1 MFEIWNK
8 QRISNLSQTE
18 IEQWFDVLNQGLE
31 EDRGYDLSEPNIE
44 DIRAG
49 IKTDYIDYLK
59 SCEKNQNF
67 YAYYILRDDDGKIVS
82 VCRIVI
88 VDNQYYLEGLET
100 HRDYYYKGYASKL
113 FNKVM
118 YELKRDNIKTI
129 YSIVR
134 NHNHKSINFHY
145 KNGFRVE
152 NKDDL
157 NIQLILNVEDQIRK
171 DLFDNWVTNYNK
183 SVIKS
188 EKEVTYPFAGY
199 SKVKY
204 QIIDM
209 ITKKP
214 YARILDMGVG
224 TGEITGPLH
233 DLGYNITGVDLSDK
247 MIDLAKS
254 KMPNAMF
261 ICDTFQNSLA
271 KLNNQYDFI
280 IFNYSIHHLDYQNH
294 IDLLLNVYDYLS
306 DHGMIIIGD
315 VSTLNTKDIKQLQEK
330 YDSIWDDEEY
340 YPIVNIYRNSEL
352 KKYYKIYYKK
362 INDVTGIFEL
372 LKI

>member
-1 MFEIWNK
+1 MFETWNK
-8 QRISNLSQTE
+8 QKISNLSQTD

-49 IKTDYIDYLK
+49 IKKDYIDYLK
-59 SCEKNQNF
+59 NCENNQYF
-67 YAYYILRDDDGKIVS
+67 YAYYILRDDDGRIVS

-113 FNKVM
+113 FNKVL

-134 NHNHKSINFHY
+134 NHNHKSLNFHY

-152 NKDDL
+152 DKDDL
-157 NIQLILNVEDQIRK
+157 NTQLILNVEDQIRK
-171 DLFDNWVTNYNK
+171 ELFDGWAINYNNT
-183 SVIKS
+183 VIKS
-188 EKEVTYPFAGY
+188 EKEETYPFAGY

-204 QIIDM
+204 QIIDV

-214 YARILDMGVG
+214 YAHILDMGVG
-224 TGEITGPLH
+224 TGEITRPLY
-233 DLGYNITGVDLSDK
+233 DLGYKVTGVDLSKK
-247 MIDLAKS
+247 MIGLAKR
-254 KMPNAMF
+254 KMPDAWF
-261 ICDTFQNSLA
+261 ICDVFQNSLT
-271 KLNNQYDFI
+271 KLDNQYDFI
-280 IFNYSIHHLDYQNH
+280 IFNYSIHHLDYQNQ

-315 VSTLNTKDIKQLQEK
+315 VSTLNTKDMKQLQEK

-340 YPIVNIYRNSEL
+340 YPIVDIYQKSEL
-352 KKYYKIYYKK
+352 KNYFKISYNK
-362 INDVTGIFEL
+362 INEVAGIFVL